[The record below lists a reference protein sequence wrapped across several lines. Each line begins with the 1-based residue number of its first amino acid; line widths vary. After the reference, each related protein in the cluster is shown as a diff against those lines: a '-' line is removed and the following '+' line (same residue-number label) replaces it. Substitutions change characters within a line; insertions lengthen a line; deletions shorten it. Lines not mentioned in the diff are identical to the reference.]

1 MAAAMNEQMLTLRD
15 GSQLAERRW
24 TSPGHRQGTIVIV
37 HGLGEHGG
45 RYAQLAGDLTAD
57 GWDVHAPDLRGHGRS
72 PGARGAIPASET
84 IRDDILDALR
94 SARTG
99 AVGPVV
105 LLGHSMGGAF
115 AAWAIAHEPTA
126 ADALLLSSPALRT
139 DLSSVQRFL
148 MVTMQHIA
156 PNLAVGNGLDANLI
170 SHNRAVVAAYTADPL
185 VHDRVSAR
193 LARAIVTAGEA
204 AIAAAPGWRCPTLLL
219 YSGADRLVNASG
231 AMAFAAAAPA
241 SVVSARRFDT
251 LYHEIFNETG
261 RAEPVAAALGWLR
274 TLGR

>member
-1 MAAAMNEQMLTLRD
+1 MAATLIEQMLTLRD
-15 GSQLAERRW
+15 GSQLAERLW
-24 TSPGHRQGTIVIV
+24 TSPGRRHGTIVIA

-45 RYAQLAGDLTAD
+45 RYAELAGDLTAA
-57 GWDVHAPDLRGHGRS
+57 GWDVRAPDLRGHGRS
-72 PGARGAIPASET
+72 PGARGVIPAAAT

-94 SARTG
+94 ASRTG
-99 AVGPVV
+99 AVGSVV

-115 AAWAIAHEPTA
+115 AAWAIAHDPSA

-139 DLSSVQRFL
+139 DLSPVQRFL
-148 MVTMQHIA
+148 MATMPHIA
-156 PNLAVGNGLDANLI
+156 PNLAVGNGLDANFI
-170 SHNRAVVAAYTADPL
+170 SHDRAVVAGYLADPL

-204 AIAAAPGWRCPTLLL
+204 AIAAAPSWQCPTLVL

-231 AMAFAAAAPA
+231 AMTFAALAPA

-261 RAEPVAAALGWLR
+261 RAEPVAAAISWLR
-274 TLGR
+274 TLER